1 MKYKLVAFDL
11 DGVIVSEWSS
21 WEWVHKHFG
30 VDNTCSLNAF
40 IEGKIDDMEFMRR
53 DIALWLG
60 KNPNLNIKDIREI
73 LKKAPLTPGS
83 VETMCELKK
92 RGAKTAVVSGGIDL
106 LADAIGAKCGIDKVM
121 ANGLV
126 TDKKGKLLGDGIL
139 RVELWNKASA
149 LRQVMAFYKVKPE
162 ECAVVGN
169 SWVDVTMF
177 DIAGLGIAFNPTDE
191 QTEEGADVI
200 VKSDT
205 LLDILPHLE

>member
-11 DGVIVSEWSS
+11 DGVIVAEWSS
-21 WEWVHKHFG
+21 WEWVHKHFS

-60 KNPNLNIKDIREI
+60 KKPDLNVKDIREI

-83 VETMCELKK
+83 AETMCEIKK

-106 LADAIGAKCGIDKVM
+106 LADAIGEKCGIDKVM

-139 RVELWNKASA
+139 RVELWNKAAA
-149 LRQVMAFYKVKPE
+149 LRQVLNFYKIKPE
-162 ECAVVGN
+162 ECVAVGN

-177 DIAGLGIAFNPTDE
+177 DIAGLSIAFNPTDE
-191 QTEEGADVI
+191 QTEEGADVV
-200 VKSDT
+200 VKSDN
-205 LLDILPHLE
+205 LMDILPHLE